1 MQHFSASAQEKQ
13 ERAVLSGKII
23 SAEDSSSIDFADIF
37 LKGTEYWSSADKNG
51 EFRLEAPVGTYTMVV
66 SAVGFKPYKEEVTL
80 QAGSDIWK
88 AVTIKPDHRQL
99 DEVVVVS
106 NRSSHV
112 QRSAFNALDLS
123 VKEMH
128 NSSKSLG

>member
-23 SAEDSSSIDFADIF
+23 SAEDSSIIDFADIF
-37 LKGTEYWSSADKNG
+37 LKGTEYWCSADKNG
-51 EFRLEAPVGTYTMVV
+51 EFRLEAPAGTYTMVV

-80 QAGSDIWK
+80 QAGSDIRK

-99 DEVVVVS
+99 DEV
-106 NRSSHV
+106 RG
-112 QRSAFNALDLS
+112 
-123 VKEMH
+123 
-128 NSSKSLG
+128 KSIRLCGAD